1 MLLTFYFSIFTANF
15 LLKNMDEKYIKLIAA
30 KLGIRDIQVKNTAFL
45 FSQGA
50 TVPFISRYRK
60 EQTGTLNEVQVSQI
74 KEELKKYEELE
85 KRKTAILES
94 IEGQGKL
101 TDELKKKI
109 DEVLSMTD
117 LEDLYLPYKQKKKT
131 RATVAKEKGLE
142 PLATQILLQ
151 QNADCEAL
159 AEKFLNDKVEN
170 IEEALQG
177 ARDII
182 AEHINENVETRN
194 RMRNLYSREAV
205 IFSKL
210 VKDKEEEAQKFKDY
224 FDYSERLSRIPSHR
238 LMAMMRGENEGFL
251 KITIKPE
258 DENALNILERQFVKG
273 KGEGAKQI
281 KLAAEDCYK
290 RLLQPSMET
299 EFANLSKE
307 KADEEAI
314 KVFTE
319 NLRNLL
325 LQSPLG
331 KKRILAL
338 DPGFRTGCKLVCL
351 DEQGNLLHN
360 EAIFPHSG
368 MKEAFA
374 AMSKVTTLVEQYKI
388 DCIAIG
394 NGTASRETERF
405 IKKVRFDRDIQV
417 YIVSESGASIYSAS
431 EVARE
436 EFPEYDVTVRG
447 AVSIGRRLL
456 DPLAE
461 LVKIDPKSIGV
472 GQYQHDVN
480 QTKLKE
486 SLDDVV
492 VSCVNQVGVNV
503 NTASKHLLMY
513 VSGLGP
519 TLAQNIVNYRK
530 EHGPFG
536 TRTELKKVPRM
547 GEKAFEQC
555 AGFLRIEGAENPLD
569 NSAVHPEKYYIVSKM
584 AKDLGCGVKD
594 LISDAE
600 TRKKIDIKKYVDDKT
615 GLPTLTDIMAELE
628 KPGRDPRG
636 EFKVPEF
643 EQNVEKITDL
653 KEGMELNGIVTNVTN
668 FGAFVDLGVHVS
680 GLIHISQF
688 GGTKRNPVNP
698 ANILKINQ
706 PVRVK
711 VLTVDVDRNRI
722 GLGLVK

>member
-1 MLLTFYFSIFTANF
+1 MNDRYAQI
-15 LLKNMDEKYIKLIAA
+15 IAD
-30 KLGIRDIQVKNTAFL
+30 KLGIREIQVRNTAFL

-74 KEELKKYEELE
+74 QQEIKKYEELD
-85 KRKTAILES
+85 KRRESIIES
-94 IEGQGKL
+94 IEGQQKM
-101 TDELKKKI
+101 TDELRKKL
-109 DEVLSMTD
+109 DEALDMTT

-131 RATVAKEKGLE
+131 RASVAREKGLE
-142 PLATQILLQ
+142 PLADKILLS
-151 QNADCEAL
+151 QNSS
-159 AEKFLNDKVEN
+159 AEDFAKAFVNDKVAD
-170 IEEALQG
+170 IKEALQG

-182 AEHINENVETRN
+182 AERINENTDARN
-194 RMRNLYSREAV
+194 RMRNLFSRDAV
-205 IFSKL
+205 IYSKL
-210 VKDKEEEAQKFKDY
+210 VKGKEDEAQKYKDY
-224 FDYSERLSRIPSHR
+224 FDYEERLSRIAGHR
-238 LMAMMRGENEGFL
+238 LMALQRGEAEGFL
-251 KITIKPE
+251 KITIEPAE
-258 DENALNILERQFVKG
+258 DKAMSILEKQFVRG
-273 KGEGAKQI
+273 NGEAAKQVAE
-281 KLAAEDCYK
+281 AAADCYK
-290 RLLQPSMET
+290 RLLRPSIET
-299 EFANLSKE
+299 EFSNLSKA

-325 LQSPLG
+325 LASPLG

-360 EAIFPHSG
+360 ETIYPHSG
-368 MKEAFA
+368 IKEEFA
-374 AMSKVTTLVEQYKI
+374 AMNKVTSLVEQYKS

-405 IKKVRFDRDIQV
+405 IKKIRFNKDIKV

-436 EFPEYDVTVRG
+436 EFPEYDITVRG

-486 SLDDVV
+486 SLDEAV
-492 VSCVNQVGVNV
+492 VSCVNQVGVNAH
-503 NTASKHLLMY
+503 TASKHLLMY

-530 EHGPFG
+530 ENGPFG
-536 TRTELKKVPRM
+536 SRQELKKVPRM
-547 GEKAFEQC
+547 GDKAFEQC
-555 AGFLRIEGAENPLD
+555 AGFLRIDGAENPLD
-569 NSAVHPEKYYIVSKM
+569 NSAVHPEKYYIVNKM
-584 AKDLGCGVKD
+584 AKDLGCSVSD
-594 LISDAE
+594 LIESAD
-600 TRKKIDIKKYVDDKT
+600 TRKKIDPRKYVDDKT

-636 EFKVPEF
+636 VFQAPEF
-643 EQNVEKITDL
+643 EQSISTIKDL
-653 KEGMELNGIVTNVTN
+653 KEGMELQGIVTNVTN
-668 FGAFVDLGVHVS
+668 FGAFVDLGIHIN
-680 GLIHISQF
+680 GLIHVSQMSDRRVADP
-688 GGTKRNPVNP
+688 TT
-698 ANILKINQ
+698 ILKIHQ
-706 PVRVK
+706 PIKVK
-711 VLTVDVDRNRI
+711 VLSIDMDRERI
-722 GLGLVK
+722 SLSLKGVKQ

>member
-1 MLLTFYFSIFTANF
+1 
-15 LLKNMDEKYIKLIAA
+15 MDEKYIKLIAA

-109 DEVLSMTD
+109 DEVLTMTD

-205 IFSKL
+205 IFAKV

-600 TRKKIDIKKYVDDKT
+600 TRKKIDIKNYVDDKT

>member
-1 MLLTFYFSIFTANF
+1 
-15 LLKNMDEKYIKLIAA
+15 MDEKYIKLIAA

-85 KRKTAILES
+85 KRKTAVLES
-94 IEGQGKL
+94 IESQGKL

-109 DEVLSMTD
+109 DEVLTMTD

-131 RATVAKEKGLE
+131 RATLAKEKGLE

-170 IEEALQG
+170 IEDALQG

-205 IFSKL
+205 IFSKV

-530 EHGPFG
+530 ENGPFG
-536 TRTELKKVPRM
+536 TRAELKKVPRM

-569 NSAVHPEKYYIVSKM
+569 NSAVHPEKYYIVNKM

-594 LISDAE
+594 LISNAE
-600 TRKKIDIKKYVDDKT
+600 TRKKIDIKNYVDDKT
-615 GLPTLTDIMAELE
+615 GLPTLTDIMTELE

-722 GLGLVK
+722 GLGIVK

>member
-1 MLLTFYFSIFTANF
+1 
-15 LLKNMDEKYIKLIAA
+15 
-30 KLGIRDIQVKNTAFL
+30 
-45 FSQGA
+45 
-50 TVPFISRYRK
+50 
-60 EQTGTLNEVQVSQI
+60 
-74 KEELKKYEELE
+74 
-85 KRKTAILES
+85 
-94 IEGQGKL
+94 
-101 TDELKKKI
+101 
-109 DEVLSMTD
+109 
-117 LEDLYLPYKQKKKT
+117 
-131 RATVAKEKGLE
+131 
-142 PLATQILLQ
+142 
-151 QNADCEAL
+151 
-159 AEKFLNDKVEN
+159 
-170 IEEALQG
+170 
-177 ARDII
+177 
-182 AEHINENVETRN
+182 
-194 RMRNLYSREAV
+194 MRNLYSREAV

-594 LISDAE
+594 LISNAE
-600 TRKKIDIKKYVDDKT
+600 TRKKIDIKNYVDDKT
-615 GLPTLTDIMAELE
+615 GLPTLTDIMTELE

-698 ANILKINQ
+698 ASILKINQ

>member
-1 MLLTFYFSIFTANF
+1 MNDRYAQI
-15 LLKNMDEKYIKLIAA
+15 IAD
-30 KLGIRDIQVKNTAFL
+30 KLGIREIQVRNTAFL

-74 KEELKKYEELE
+74 QQEIKKYEELD
-85 KRKTAILES
+85 KRRESIIES
-94 IEGQGKL
+94 IEGQQKM
-101 TDELKKKI
+101 TDELRKKL
-109 DEVLSMTD
+109 DEALDMTT

-131 RATVAKEKGLE
+131 RASVAREKGLE
-142 PLATQILLQ
+142 PLADKILLS
-151 QNADCEAL
+151 QNSS
-159 AEKFLNDKVEN
+159 AEDFAKAFVNDKVAD
-170 IEEALQG
+170 IKEALQG

-182 AEHINENVETRN
+182 AERINENTDARN
-194 RMRNLYSREAV
+194 RMRNLFSRDAV
-205 IFSKL
+205 IYSKL
-210 VKDKEEEAQKFKDY
+210 VKGKEDEAQKYKDY
-224 FDYSERLSRIPSHR
+224 FDYEERLSRIAGHR
-238 LMAMMRGENEGFL
+238 LMALQRGEAEGFL
-251 KITIKPE
+251 KITIEPAE
-258 DENALNILERQFVKG
+258 DKAMSILDKQFVRG
-273 KGEGAKQI
+273 NGEAAKQVAE
-281 KLAAEDCYK
+281 AAADCYK
-290 RLLQPSMET
+290 RLLRPSIET
-299 EFANLSKE
+299 EFSNLSKA

-325 LQSPLG
+325 LASPLG

-360 EAIFPHSG
+360 ETIYPHSG
-368 MKEAFA
+368 IKEEFA
-374 AMSKVTTLVEQYKI
+374 AMNKVTSLVEQYKS

-405 IKKVRFDRDIQV
+405 IKKIRFNKDIKV

-436 EFPEYDVTVRG
+436 EFPEYDITVRG

-486 SLDDVV
+486 SLDEVV

-530 EHGPFG
+530 ENGPFG
-536 TRTELKKVPRM
+536 SRQELKKVPRM
-547 GEKAFEQC
+547 GDKAFEQC
-555 AGFLRIEGAENPLD
+555 AGFLRIDGAENPLD
-569 NSAVHPEKYYIVSKM
+569 NSAVHPEKYYIVNKM
-584 AKDLGCGVKD
+584 AKDLGCSVSD
-594 LISDAE
+594 LIESAD
-600 TRKKIDIKKYVDDKT
+600 TRKKIDPRKYVDDKT

-636 EFKVPEF
+636 VFQAPEF
-643 EQNVEKITDL
+643 EQSISTIKDL
-653 KEGMELNGIVTNVTN
+653 KEGMELQGIVTNVTN
-668 FGAFVDLGVHVS
+668 FGAFVDLGIHIN
-680 GLIHISQF
+680 GLIHVSQMSDRRVADP
-688 GGTKRNPVNP
+688 TT
-698 ANILKINQ
+698 ILKIHQ
-706 PVRVK
+706 PIKVK
-711 VLTVDVDRNRI
+711 VLSIDMDRERI
-722 GLGLVK
+722 SLSLKGVKQ

>member
-1 MLLTFYFSIFTANF
+1 MN
-15 LLKNMDEKYIKLIAA
+15 EKYIKLIAE
-30 KLGIRDIQVKNTAFL
+30 KLGVREIQVKNTAFL

-60 EQTGTLNEVQVSQI
+60 EQTGLLNEVQVAQI
-74 KEELKKYEELE
+74 KDELKKYEELD
-85 KRKTAILES
+85 KRRESIIES
-94 IEGQGKL
+94 IEGQGKM
-101 TDELKKKI
+101 TDELRAKL
-109 DEVLSMTD
+109 DDALDMTT

-131 RATVAKEKGLE
+131 RAAVAKEKGLE
-142 PLATQILLQ
+142 PLADKILLAQ
-151 QNADCEAL
+151 DADAESL
-159 AEKFLNDKVEN
+159 AAQFVGDKVADV
-170 IEEALQG
+170 EEALQG

-182 AEHINENVETRN
+182 AERINENTDTRN
-194 RMRNLYSREAV
+194 KMRNLFKRDAIIY
-205 IFSKL
+205 SKL
-210 VKDKEEEAQKFKDY
+210 VKDKEEEGQKFKDY
-224 FDYSERLSRIPSHR
+224 FDYSEKLSRIAGHR
-238 LMAMMRGENEGFL
+238 LMALQRGENEGIL
-251 KITIKPE
+251 KITIEPAEE
-258 DENALNILERQFVKG
+258 DAFTILERQFVKG
-273 KGEGAKQI
+273 KGIGAQQVKE
-281 KLAAEDCYK
+281 AAHDSYK
-290 RLLQPSMET
+290 RLLRPSIET

-325 LQSPLG
+325 LASPLG

-360 EAIFPHSG
+360 EAIYPHSG
-368 MKEAFA
+368 NQKMFEAL
-374 AMSKVTTLVEQYKI
+374 TTMENLVNEYKI

-394 NGTASRETERF
+394 NGTASRETEQF
-405 IKKVRFDRDIQV
+405 VKKIRYGRDIKV

-436 EFPEYDVTVRG
+436 EFPDYDLTVRG

-480 QTKLKE
+480 QTRLKE

-503 NTASKHLLMY
+503 NTASKHLLTY

-519 TLAQNIVNYRK
+519 TLAKNIVNYRT

-536 TRTELKKVPRM
+536 SRDELKKVPRM

-555 AGFLRIEGAENPLD
+555 AGFLRIDGAKNPLD
-569 NSAVHPEKYYIVSKM
+569 NSAVHPEKYYIVNKM
-584 AKDLGCGVKD
+584 AKDLGCSVAD
-594 LISDAE
+594 LIKNPE
-600 TRKKIDIKKYVDDKT
+600 TRKKIDVKKYVDDNT
-615 GLPTLTDIMAELE
+615 GLPTLTDIMQELE

-636 EFKVPEF
+636 EFTSTEF
-643 EQNVEKITDL
+643 DDTIQTIKDL

-668 FGAFVDLGVHVS
+668 FGAFVDLGIHVN
-680 GLIHISQF
+680 GLIHVSQM
-688 GGTKRNPVNP
+688 GGTRRNPVNP
-698 ANILKINQ
+698 ANVLKIQ
-706 PVRVK
+706 QSVK
-711 VLTVDVDRNRI
+711 VKVMSIDLNRERI
-722 GLGLVK
+722 GLALVK

>member
-1 MLLTFYFSIFTANF
+1 
-15 LLKNMDEKYIKLIAA
+15 MDEKYIKLIAA

-109 DEVLSMTD
+109 DEVLTMTD

-131 RATVAKEKGLE
+131 RATMAKEKGLE

-273 KGEGAKQI
+273 KGDGAKQI

-519 TLAQNIVNYRK
+519 VLAQNIVNYRK
-530 EHGPFG
+530 ENGPFG

-569 NSAVHPEKYYIVSKM
+569 NSAVHPEKYYIVNKM

-615 GLPTLTDIMAELE
+615 GLPTLTDIMTELE

-722 GLGLVK
+722 GLGLVKE

>member
-1 MLLTFYFSIFTANF
+1 
-15 LLKNMDEKYIKLIAA
+15 MDEKYIKLIAA

-85 KRKTAILES
+85 KRKTAVLES
-94 IEGQGKL
+94 IESQGKL

-109 DEVLSMTD
+109 DEVLTMTD

-170 IEEALQG
+170 IEDALQG

-205 IFSKL
+205 IFSKV

-569 NSAVHPEKYYIVSKM
+569 NSAVHPEKYYIVNKM

-594 LISDAE
+594 LISNAE
-600 TRKKIDIKKYVDDKT
+600 TRKKIDIKNYVDDKT
-615 GLPTLTDIMAELE
+615 GLPTLTDIMTELE

-698 ANILKINQ
+698 ASILKINQ

-722 GLGLVK
+722 GLGIVK

>member
-1 MLLTFYFSIFTANF
+1 MN
-15 LLKNMDEKYIKLIAA
+15 EKYIKLIAE
-30 KLGIRDIQVKNTAFL
+30 KLGVREIQVKNTAFL

-60 EQTGTLNEVQVSQI
+60 EQTGLLNEVQVAQI
-74 KEELKKYEELE
+74 KDEIKKYEELD
-85 KRKTAILES
+85 KRRESIIES
-94 IEGQGKL
+94 IEGQGKM
-101 TDELKKKI
+101 TDELRSKL
-109 DEVLSMTD
+109 DDALDMTT

-131 RATVAKEKGLE
+131 RAAVAKEKGLE
-142 PLATQILLQ
+142 PLADKILLQ
-151 QNADCEAL
+151 QNAN
-159 AEKFLNDKVEN
+159 AEDFAAAFVGEKVADV
-170 IEEALQG
+170 EEALQG

-182 AEHINENVETRN
+182 AERINENTDTRN
-194 RMRNLYSREAV
+194 KMRNLFKRDAIIY
-205 IFSKL
+205 SKL
-210 VKDKEEEAQKFKDY
+210 VKDKEDEGQKFKDY
-224 FDYSERLSRIPSHR
+224 FDYSEKLSRIAGHR
-238 LMAMMRGENEGFL
+238 LMALQRGENEGIL
-251 KITIKPE
+251 KITIEPAEE
-258 DENALNILERQFVKG
+258 DAFMILERQFVKG
-273 KGEGAKQI
+273 KGDGAEQVKE
-281 KLAAEDCYK
+281 AAHDAYK
-290 RLLQPSMET
+290 RLLRPSIET

-325 LQSPLG
+325 LASPLG

-351 DEQGNLLHN
+351 DEQGTLLHN
-360 EAIFPHSG
+360 EAIYPHSG
-368 MKEAFA
+368 NQKMFEALST
-374 AMSKVTTLVEQYKI
+374 MEKLVEEYKI

-394 NGTASRETERF
+394 NGTASRETEQFVKKIRF
-405 IKKVRFDRDIQV
+405 GRDIKV

-436 EFPEYDVTVRG
+436 EFPDYDLTVRG

-480 QTKLKE
+480 QTRLKE

-503 NTASKHLLMY
+503 NTASKHLLTY

-519 TLAQNIVNYRK
+519 TLAKNIVNYRT

-536 TRTELKKVPRM
+536 SRDELKKVPRM

-555 AGFLRIEGAENPLD
+555 AGFLRIDGAKNPLD
-569 NSAVHPEKYYIVSKM
+569 NSAVHPEKYYIVNKM
-584 AKDLGCGVKD
+584 AKDLGCSVAD
-594 LISDAE
+594 LIKNPE
-600 TRKKIDIKKYVDDKT
+600 TRKKIDVKKYVDDQT
-615 GLPTLTDIMAELE
+615 GLPTLTDIMQELE

-636 EFKVPEF
+636 EFKSTEF
-643 EQNVEKITDL
+643 DDAIQTIKDL

-668 FGAFVDLGVHVS
+668 FGAFVDLGIHIN
-680 GLIHISQF
+680 GLIHVSQM
-688 GGTKRNPVNP
+688 GGTRRNPVNP
-698 ANILKINQ
+698 ANVLKIQ
-706 PVRVK
+706 QSVKVK
-711 VLTVDVDRNRI
+711 VLSIDINRERI
-722 GLGLVK
+722 GLALVK

>member
-1 MLLTFYFSIFTANF
+1 MIMNDRYAQI
-15 LLKNMDEKYIKLIAA
+15 IAD
-30 KLGIRDIQVKNTAFL
+30 KLGIREIQVRNTAFL

-74 KEELKKYEELE
+74 QQEIKKYEELD
-85 KRKTAILES
+85 KRRESIIES
-94 IEGQGKL
+94 IEGQQKM
-101 TDELKKKI
+101 TDELRKKL
-109 DEVLSMTD
+109 DEALDMTT

-131 RATVAKEKGLE
+131 RASVAREKGLE
-142 PLATQILLQ
+142 PLADKILLS
-151 QNADCEAL
+151 QNSS
-159 AEKFLNDKVEN
+159 AEDFAKAFVNDKVAD
-170 IEEALQG
+170 IKEALQG

-182 AEHINENVETRN
+182 AERINENTDARN
-194 RMRNLYSREAV
+194 RMRNLFSRDAV
-205 IFSKL
+205 IYSKL
-210 VKDKEEEAQKFKDY
+210 VKGKEDEAQKYKDY
-224 FDYSERLSRIPSHR
+224 FDYEERLSRIAGHR
-238 LMAMMRGENEGFL
+238 LMALQRGEAEGFL
-251 KITIKPE
+251 KITIEPAE
-258 DENALNILERQFVKG
+258 DKAMSILDKQFVRG
-273 KGEGAKQI
+273 NGEAAKQVAE
-281 KLAAEDCYK
+281 AAADCYK
-290 RLLQPSMET
+290 RLLRPSIET
-299 EFANLSKE
+299 EFSNLSKA

-325 LQSPLG
+325 LASPLG

-360 EAIFPHSG
+360 ETIYPHSG
-368 MKEAFA
+368 IKEEFA
-374 AMSKVTTLVEQYKI
+374 AMNKVTSLVEQYKS

-405 IKKVRFDRDIQV
+405 IKKIRFNKDIKV

-436 EFPEYDVTVRG
+436 EFPEYDITVRG

-486 SLDDVV
+486 SLDEVV

-530 EHGPFG
+530 ENGPFG
-536 TRTELKKVPRM
+536 SRQELKKVPRM
-547 GEKAFEQC
+547 GDKAFEQC
-555 AGFLRIEGAENPLD
+555 AGFLRIDGAENPLD
-569 NSAVHPEKYYIVSKM
+569 NSAVHPEKYYIVNKM
-584 AKDLGCGVKD
+584 AKDLGCSVSD
-594 LISDAE
+594 LIESAD
-600 TRKKIDIKKYVDDKT
+600 TRKKIDPRKYVDDKT

-636 EFKVPEF
+636 VFQAPEF
-643 EQNVEKITDL
+643 EQSISTIKDL
-653 KEGMELNGIVTNVTN
+653 KEGMELQGIVTNVTN
-668 FGAFVDLGVHVS
+668 FGAFVDLGIHIN
-680 GLIHISQF
+680 GLIHVSQMSDRRVADP
-688 GGTKRNPVNP
+688 TT
-698 ANILKINQ
+698 ILKIHQ
-706 PVRVK
+706 PIKVK
-711 VLTVDVDRNRI
+711 VLSIDMDRERI
-722 GLGLVK
+722 SLSLKGVKQ

>member
-1 MLLTFYFSIFTANF
+1 MNDRYAQI
-15 LLKNMDEKYIKLIAA
+15 IAD
-30 KLGIRDIQVKNTAFL
+30 KLGIREIQVRNTAFL

-74 KEELKKYEELE
+74 QQEIKKYEELD
-85 KRKTAILES
+85 KRRESIIES
-94 IEGQGKL
+94 IEGQQKM
-101 TDELKKKI
+101 TDELRKKL
-109 DEVLSMTD
+109 DEALDMTT

-131 RATVAKEKGLE
+131 RASVAREKGLE
-142 PLATQILLQ
+142 PLADKILLS
-151 QNADCEAL
+151 QNSS
-159 AEKFLNDKVEN
+159 AEDFAKAFVNDKVAD
-170 IEEALQG
+170 IKEALQG

-182 AEHINENVETRN
+182 AERINENTDARN
-194 RMRNLYSREAV
+194 RMRNLFSRDAV
-205 IFSKL
+205 IYSKL
-210 VKDKEEEAQKFKDY
+210 VKGKEDEAQKYKDY
-224 FDYSERLSRIPSHR
+224 FDYEERLSRIAGHR
-238 LMAMMRGENEGFL
+238 LMALQRGEAEGFL
-251 KITIKPE
+251 KITIEPAE
-258 DENALNILERQFVKG
+258 DKAMSILEKQFVRG
-273 KGEGAKQI
+273 NGEAAKQVAE
-281 KLAAEDCYK
+281 AAADCYK
-290 RLLQPSMET
+290 RLLRPSIET
-299 EFANLSKE
+299 EFSNLSKA

-325 LQSPLG
+325 LASPLG

-360 EAIFPHSG
+360 ETIYPHSG
-368 MKEAFA
+368 IKEEFA
-374 AMSKVTTLVEQYKI
+374 AMNKVTSLVEQYKS

-405 IKKVRFDRDIQV
+405 IKKIRFNKDIKV

-436 EFPEYDVTVRG
+436 EFPEYDITVRG

-486 SLDDVV
+486 SLDEVV

-530 EHGPFG
+530 ENGPFG
-536 TRTELKKVPRM
+536 SRQELKKVPRM
-547 GEKAFEQC
+547 GDKAFEQC
-555 AGFLRIEGAENPLD
+555 AGFLRIDGAENPLD
-569 NSAVHPEKYYIVSKM
+569 NSAVHPEKYYIVNKM
-584 AKDLGCGVKD
+584 AKDLGCSVSD
-594 LISDAE
+594 LIESAD
-600 TRKKIDIKKYVDDKT
+600 TRKKIDPRKYVDDKT

-636 EFKVPEF
+636 VFQAPEF
-643 EQNVEKITDL
+643 EQSISTIKDL
-653 KEGMELNGIVTNVTN
+653 KEGMELQGIVTNVTN
-668 FGAFVDLGVHVS
+668 FGAFVDLGIHIN
-680 GLIHISQF
+680 GLIHVSQMSDRRVADP
-688 GGTKRNPVNP
+688 TT
-698 ANILKINQ
+698 ILKIHQ
-706 PVRVK
+706 PIKVK
-711 VLTVDVDRNRI
+711 VLSIDMDRERI
-722 GLGLVK
+722 SLSLKGVKQ

>member
-1 MLLTFYFSIFTANF
+1 MQ
-15 LLKNMDEKYIKLIAA
+15 DKYIKLIAE
-30 KLGIRDIQVKNTAFL
+30 KLGIREIQVKNTAFL

-74 KEELKKYEELE
+74 KDEIKKYEELE
-85 KRKTAILES
+85 KRKASILES
-94 IEGQGKL
+94 IESQGKL
-101 TDELKKKI
+101 TDELKAKI
-109 DEVLSMTD
+109 DEVITITD

-131 RATVAKEKGLE
+131 RASVAKEKGLE
-142 PLATQILLQ
+142 PLADKILLQ
-151 QNADCEAL
+151 QNADPEKL
-159 AEKFLNDKVEN
+159 AAPFLNDKVES
-170 IEEALQG
+170 IDDALQG

-182 AEHINENVETRN
+182 AEHINENVDTRN
-194 RMRNLYSREAV
+194 RMRNLYNREAI

-210 VKDKEEEAQKFKDY
+210 VKGKEEEAQKFKDY
-224 FDYSERLSRIPSHR
+224 FDYSEPLSRIPSHR
-238 LMAMMRGENEGFL
+238 LLALMRGENEGFL
-251 KITIKPE
+251 KITIKPN
-258 DENALNILERQFVKG
+258 DDKAINMLERQYVKG
-273 KGEGAKQI
+273 HGNGAEQI
-281 KLAAEDCYK
+281 KIAAEDCYD

-299 EFANLSKE
+299 EFANIAKE

-325 LQSPLG
+325 LASPLG

-360 EAIFPHSG
+360 EAIYPHSG

-436 EFPEYDVTVRG
+436 EFPEYDITVRG

-472 GQYQHDVN
+472 G
-480 QTKLKE
+480 
-486 SLDDVV
+486 
-492 VSCVNQVGVNV
+492 
-503 NTASKHLLMY
+503 
-513 VSGLGP
+513 
-519 TLAQNIVNYRK
+519 
-530 EHGPFG
+530 
-536 TRTELKKVPRM
+536 
-547 GEKAFEQC
+547 
-555 AGFLRIEGAENPLD
+555 
-569 NSAVHPEKYYIVSKM
+569 
-584 AKDLGCGVKD
+584 
-594 LISDAE
+594 
-600 TRKKIDIKKYVDDKT
+600 
-615 GLPTLTDIMAELE
+615 
-628 KPGRDPRG
+628 
-636 EFKVPEF
+636 
-643 EQNVEKITDL
+643 
-653 KEGMELNGIVTNVTN
+653 
-668 FGAFVDLGVHVS
+668 
-680 GLIHISQF
+680 
-688 GGTKRNPVNP
+688 
-698 ANILKINQ
+698 
-706 PVRVK
+706 
-711 VLTVDVDRNRI
+711 
-722 GLGLVK
+722 

>member
-1 MLLTFYFSIFTANF
+1 MN
-15 LLKNMDEKYIKLIAA
+15 EKYIKLIAE
-30 KLGIRDIQVKNTAFL
+30 KLGVREIQVKNTAFL

-60 EQTGTLNEVQVSQI
+60 EQTGLLNEVQVAQI
-74 KEELKKYEELE
+74 KDELKKYEELD
-85 KRKTAILES
+85 KRRASIIES
-94 IEGQGKL
+94 IEGQGKM
-101 TDELKKKI
+101 TDELRQKL
-109 DEVLSMTD
+109 DEALDMTT

-131 RATVAKEKGLE
+131 RAAVAKEKGLE
-142 PLATQILLQ
+142 PLADKILLQ
-151 QNADCEAL
+151 QNAN
-159 AEKFLNDKVEN
+159 AEDFAAAFVGEKVADV
-170 IEEALQG
+170 EEALQG

-182 AEHINENVETRN
+182 AERINENTDTRN
-194 RMRNLYSREAV
+194 KMRNLFKRDAIIY
-205 IFSKL
+205 SKL
-210 VKDKEEEAQKFKDY
+210 VKDKEDEGQKYKDY
-224 FDYSERLSRIPSHR
+224 FDYSEKLSRIAGHR
-238 LMAMMRGENEGFL
+238 LMALQRGENEGIL
-251 KITIKPE
+251 KITIEPAEE
-258 DENALNILERQFVKG
+258 DAFMILERQFVKG
-273 KGEGAKQI
+273 RGDGANQVKE
-281 KLAAEDCYK
+281 AAHDAYK
-290 RLLQPSMET
+290 RLLRPSIET

-325 LQSPLG
+325 LASPLG

-351 DEQGNLLHN
+351 DEQGTLLHN
-360 EAIFPHSG
+360 EAIYPHSG
-368 MKEAFA
+368 NQKMFEALST
-374 AMSKVTTLVEQYKI
+374 METLVNEYKI

-394 NGTASRETERF
+394 NGTASRETEQFVKKIRF
-405 IKKVRFDRDIQV
+405 GREIKV

-436 EFPEYDVTVRG
+436 EFPDYDLTVRG

-480 QTKLKE
+480 QTRLKE

-503 NTASKHLLMY
+503 NTASKHLLTY

-519 TLAQNIVNYRK
+519 TLAQNIVKYRT

-536 TRTELKKVPRM
+536 SRDELKKVPRM
-547 GEKAFEQC
+547 GEKAFEQS
-555 AGFLRIEGAENPLD
+555 AGFLRIDGAKNPLD
-569 NSAVHPEKYYIVSKM
+569 NSAVHPEKYYIVNKM
-584 AKDLGCGVKD
+584 AKDLGCSVAD
-594 LISDAE
+594 LIKSPE
-600 TRKKIDIKKYVDDKT
+600 TRKKIDVKKYVDDKT
-615 GLPTLTDIMAELE
+615 GLPTLTDIMQELE

-636 EFKVPEF
+636 EFSSTEF
-643 EQNVEKITDL
+643 DDSIQSIKDL

-668 FGAFVDLGVHVS
+668 FGAFVDLGIHIN
-680 GLIHISQF
+680 GLIHVSQM
-688 GGTKRNPVNP
+688 GGTRRNPVNP
-698 ANILKINQ
+698 ANVLKIQ
-706 PVRVK
+706 QQVKVK
-711 VLTVDVDRNRI
+711 VLSIDIDRERI
-722 GLGLVK
+722 GLALVK

>member
-1 MLLTFYFSIFTANF
+1 
-15 LLKNMDEKYIKLIAA
+15 
-30 KLGIRDIQVKNTAFL
+30 
-45 FSQGA
+45 
-50 TVPFISRYRK
+50 VPFISRYRK

-94 IEGQGKL
+94 IESQGKL

-594 LISDAE
+594 LISNAE
-600 TRKKIDIKKYVDDKT
+600 TRKKIDIKNYVDDKT
-615 GLPTLTDIMAELE
+615 GLPTLTDIMTELE

-698 ANILKINQ
+698 ASILKINQ

>member
-1 MLLTFYFSIFTANF
+1 MQ
-15 LLKNMDEKYIKLIAA
+15 DKYIKLIAE
-30 KLGIRDIQVKNTAFL
+30 KLGIREIQVKNTAFL

-60 EQTGTLNEVQVSQI
+60 EQTGTLNEVQVSLI
-74 KEELKKYEELE
+74 KDELKKYEELD
-85 KRKTAILES
+85 KRKSSILES
-94 IEGQGKL
+94 IESQGKL
-101 TDELKKKI
+101 TDELKAKI
-109 DEVLSMTD
+109 DDVLTMTE
-117 LEDLYLPYKQKKKT
+117 LEDIYLPYRPKKKT
-131 RATVAKEKGLE
+131 RASIAKEKGLE
-142 PLATQILLQ
+142 PLADKILLQ
-151 QNADCEAL
+151 QNAN
-159 AEKFLNDKVEN
+159 AEEIAAKFVGEKVADTD
-170 IEEALQG
+170 EALQG

-182 AEHINENVETRN
+182 AERINENTETRN
-194 RMRNLYSREAV
+194 RMRNLFNREAV
-205 IFSKL
+205 IYSKL
-210 VKDKEEEAQKFKDY
+210 VKGKEEEGQKFKDY

-238 LMAMMRGENEGFL
+238 LLAMMRGENEGVL

-258 DENALNILERQFVKG
+258 DQNAQNILERQYVKG
-273 KGEGAKQI
+273 RGD
-281 KLAAEDCYK
+281 AAEQVKEAAQDCYK

-299 EFANLSKE
+299 EFAALAKE

-325 LQSPLG
+325 LASPLG

-360 EAIFPHSG
+360 EAIYPHSG

-436 EFPEYDVTVRG
+436 EFPEYDITVRG

-503 NTASKHLLMY
+503 NTASKHLLTY

-519 TLAQNIVNYRK
+519 ALAQNIVNYRK
-530 EHGPFG
+530 ENGPFG
-536 TRTELKKVPRM
+536 TRSDLKKVPRM
-547 GEKAFEQC
+547 GDKAFEQC
-555 AGFLRIEGAENPLD
+555 AGFLRIDGADNPLD
-569 NSAVHPEKYYIVSKM
+569 NSAVHPEKYYIVNKM

-594 LISDAE
+594 LISNKE
-600 TRKKIDIKKYVDDKT
+600 MRQKIDIKKYVDDKT
-615 GLPTLTDIMAELE
+615 GLPTLTDIITELE

-653 KEGMELNGIVTNVTN
+653 IVGMELNGIVTNVTN

-680 GLIHISQF
+680 GLIHVSQL
-688 GGTKRNPVNP
+688 GGSRRNPVNP
-698 ANILKINQ
+698 SDVLKINQ

-722 GLGLVK
+722 GLGLVKE

>member
-1 MLLTFYFSIFTANF
+1 
-15 LLKNMDEKYIKLIAA
+15 MDEKYIKLIAA

-85 KRKTAILES
+85 KRKTAVLES
-94 IEGQGKL
+94 IESQGKL

-109 DEVLSMTD
+109 DEVLTMTD

-131 RATVAKEKGLE
+131 RATLAKEKGLE

-170 IEEALQG
+170 IEDALQG

-205 IFSKL
+205 IFSKV

-519 TLAQNIVNYRK
+519 VLAQNIVNYRK
-530 EHGPFG
+530 ENGPFG
-536 TRTELKKVPRM
+536 TRAELKKVPRM

-615 GLPTLTDIMAELE
+615 GLPTLTDIMTELE

-698 ANILKINQ
+698 ASILKINQ

-722 GLGLVK
+722 GLGIVK

>member
-1 MLLTFYFSIFTANF
+1 
-15 LLKNMDEKYIKLIAA
+15 MDEKYIKLIAA

-85 KRKTAILES
+85 KRKTAVLES
-94 IEGQGKL
+94 IESQGKL

-109 DEVLSMTD
+109 DEVLTMTD

-170 IEEALQG
+170 IEDALQG

-205 IFSKL
+205 IFSKV

-368 MKEAFA
+368 MKEAFT

-615 GLPTLTDIMAELE
+615 GLPTLTDIMTELE

-698 ANILKINQ
+698 ASILKINQ

-722 GLGLVK
+722 GLGIVK

>member
-1 MLLTFYFSIFTANF
+1 
-15 LLKNMDEKYIKLIAA
+15 MDEKYIKLIAA

-85 KRKTAILES
+85 KRKTAVLES
-94 IEGQGKL
+94 IESQGKL

-109 DEVLSMTD
+109 DEVLTMTD

-131 RATVAKEKGLE
+131 RATLAKEKGLE

-159 AEKFLNDKVEN
+159 AEKFLNDKIEN
-170 IEEALQG
+170 IEDALQG

-205 IFSKL
+205 IFSKV

-519 TLAQNIVNYRK
+519 VLAQNIVNYRK
-530 EHGPFG
+530 ENGPFG
-536 TRTELKKVPRM
+536 TRAELKKVPRM

-569 NSAVHPEKYYIVSKM
+569 NSAVHPEKYYIVNKM

-594 LISDAE
+594 LISNAE
-600 TRKKIDIKKYVDDKT
+600 TRKKIDIKNYVDDKT
-615 GLPTLTDIMAELE
+615 GLPTLTDIMTELE

-698 ANILKINQ
+698 ANVLKINQ

-722 GLGLVK
+722 GLGIVK

>member
-1 MLLTFYFSIFTANF
+1 
-15 LLKNMDEKYIKLIAA
+15 MDEKYIKLIAA

-480 QTKLKE
+480 QAKLKE

>member
-1 MLLTFYFSIFTANF
+1 
-15 LLKNMDEKYIKLIAA
+15 MDEKYIKLIAA

-74 KEELKKYEELE
+74 KDELKKYEELE
-85 KRKTAILES
+85 KRKTAVLES

-101 TDELKKKI
+101 TDDLKKKI
-109 DEVLSMTD
+109 DEVLTMTD

-131 RATVAKEKGLE
+131 RASIAKEKGLE
-142 PLATQILLQ
+142 PLANMILLQ
-151 QNADCEAL
+151 QNADCEQL

-182 AEHINENVETRN
+182 AEHINENVDTRN

-258 DENALNILERQFVKG
+258 DENALNILERQYVKG

-281 KLAAEDCYK
+281 KIAAEDCYK

-299 EFANLSKE
+299 EFANISKE

-360 EAIFPHSG
+360 ETIYPHSG

-374 AMSKVTTLVEQYKI
+374 ALNKVETLVEQYKA

-405 IKKVRFDRDIQV
+405 IKKIRFNRDIQV

-436 EFPEYDVTVRG
+436 EFPEYDITVRG

-461 LVKIDPKSIGV
+461 RVKIDPKSIGV

-530 EHGPFG
+530 ENGPFG

-569 NSAVHPEKYYIVSKM
+569 NSAVHPEKYYIVNKM
-584 AKDLGCGVKD
+584 AKDLGCEVKD
-594 LISDAE
+594 LISNAE

-722 GLGLVK
+722 GLGLVKN

>member
-1 MLLTFYFSIFTANF
+1 MNDRYAQI
-15 LLKNMDEKYIKLIAA
+15 IAD
-30 KLGIRDIQVKNTAFL
+30 KLGIREIQVRNTAFL

-74 KEELKKYEELE
+74 QQEIKKYEELD
-85 KRKTAILES
+85 KRRESIIES
-94 IEGQGKL
+94 IEGQQKM
-101 TDELKKKI
+101 TDELRKKL
-109 DEVLSMTD
+109 DEALDMTT

-131 RATVAKEKGLE
+131 RASVAREKGLE
-142 PLATQILLQ
+142 PLADKILLS
-151 QNADCEAL
+151 QNSS
-159 AEKFLNDKVEN
+159 AEDFAKAFVNDKVAD
-170 IEEALQG
+170 IKEALQG

-182 AEHINENVETRN
+182 AERINENTDARN
-194 RMRNLYSREAV
+194 RMRNLFSRDAV
-205 IFSKL
+205 IYSKL
-210 VKDKEEEAQKFKDY
+210 VKGKEDEAQKYKDY
-224 FDYSERLSRIPSHR
+224 FDYEERLSRIAGHR
-238 LMAMMRGENEGFL
+238 LMALQRGEAEGFL
-251 KITIKPE
+251 KITIEPAE
-258 DENALNILERQFVKG
+258 DKAMSILDKQFVRG
-273 KGEGAKQI
+273 NGEAAKQVAE
-281 KLAAEDCYK
+281 AAADCYK
-290 RLLQPSMET
+290 RLLRPSIET
-299 EFANLSKE
+299 EFSNLSKA

-325 LQSPLG
+325 LASPLG

-360 EAIFPHSG
+360 ETIYPHSG
-368 MKEAFA
+368 IKEEFA
-374 AMSKVTTLVEQYKI
+374 AMNKVTSLVEQYKS

-405 IKKVRFDRDIQV
+405 IKKIRFNKDIKV

-436 EFPEYDVTVRG
+436 EFPEYDITVRG

-486 SLDDVV
+486 SLDEVV

-530 EHGPFG
+530 ENGPFG
-536 TRTELKKVPRM
+536 SRQELKKVPRM
-547 GEKAFEQC
+547 GDKAFEQC
-555 AGFLRIEGAENPLD
+555 AGFLRIDGAENPLD
-569 NSAVHPEKYYIVSKM
+569 NSAVHPEKYYIVNKM
-584 AKDLGCGVKD
+584 AKDLGCSVSD
-594 LISDAE
+594 LIESAD
-600 TRKKIDIKKYVDDKT
+600 TRKKIDPRKYVDDKT

-636 EFKVPEF
+636 VFQAPEF
-643 EQNVEKITDL
+643 EQSISTIKDL
-653 KEGMELNGIVTNVTN
+653 KEGMELQGIVTNVTN
-668 FGAFVDLGVHVS
+668 FGAFVDLGIHIN
-680 GLIHISQF
+680 GLIHVSRMSDRRVADP
-688 GGTKRNPVNP
+688 TT
-698 ANILKINQ
+698 ILKIHQ
-706 PVRVK
+706 PIKVK
-711 VLTVDVDRNRI
+711 VLSIDMDRERI
-722 GLGLVK
+722 SLSLKGVKQ

>member
-1 MLLTFYFSIFTANF
+1 MIMNDRYAQI
-15 LLKNMDEKYIKLIAA
+15 IAD
-30 KLGIRDIQVKNTAFL
+30 KLGIREIQVRNTAFL

-60 EQTGTLNEVQVSQI
+60 EQTGTLNEVQVSHIQQEI
-74 KEELKKYEELE
+74 KKYEELD
-85 KRKTAILES
+85 KRRESIIES
-94 IEGQGKL
+94 IEGQQKM
-101 TDELKKKI
+101 TDELRKKL
-109 DEVLSMTD
+109 DEALDMTT

-131 RATVAKEKGLE
+131 RASVAREKGLE
-142 PLATQILLQ
+142 PLADKILLS
-151 QNADCEAL
+151 QNSS
-159 AEKFLNDKVEN
+159 AEDFAKAFVNDKVAD
-170 IEEALQG
+170 IKEALQG

-182 AEHINENVETRN
+182 AERINENTDARN
-194 RMRNLYSREAV
+194 RMRNLFSRDAV
-205 IFSKL
+205 IYSKL
-210 VKDKEEEAQKFKDY
+210 VKGKEDEAQKYKDY
-224 FDYSERLSRIPSHR
+224 FDYEERLSRIAGHR
-238 LMAMMRGENEGFL
+238 LMALQRGEAEGFL
-251 KITIKPE
+251 KITIEPAE
-258 DENALNILERQFVKG
+258 DKAMSILEKQFVRG
-273 KGEGAKQI
+273 NGEAAKQVAE
-281 KLAAEDCYK
+281 AAADCYK
-290 RLLQPSMET
+290 RLLRPSIET
-299 EFANLSKE
+299 EFSNLSKA

-325 LQSPLG
+325 LASPLG

-360 EAIFPHSG
+360 ETIYPHSG
-368 MKEAFA
+368 IKEEFA
-374 AMSKVTTLVEQYKI
+374 AMNKVTSLVEQYKS

-405 IKKVRFDRDIQV
+405 IKKIRFNKDIKV

-436 EFPEYDVTVRG
+436 EFPEYDITVRG

-486 SLDDVV
+486 SLDEVV

-530 EHGPFG
+530 ENGPFG
-536 TRTELKKVPRM
+536 SRQELKKVPRM
-547 GEKAFEQC
+547 GDKAFEQC
-555 AGFLRIEGAENPLD
+555 AGFLRIDGAENPLD
-569 NSAVHPEKYYIVSKM
+569 NSAVHPEKYYIVNKM
-584 AKDLGCGVKD
+584 AKDLGCSVSD
-594 LISDAE
+594 LIESAD
-600 TRKKIDIKKYVDDKT
+600 TRKKIDPRKYVDDKT

-636 EFKVPEF
+636 VFQAPEF
-643 EQNVEKITDL
+643 EQSISTIKDL
-653 KEGMELNGIVTNVTN
+653 KEGMELQGIVTNVTN
-668 FGAFVDLGVHVS
+668 FGAFVDLGIHIN
-680 GLIHISQF
+680 GLIHVSQMSDRRVADP
-688 GGTKRNPVNP
+688 TT
-698 ANILKINQ
+698 ILKIHQ
-706 PVRVK
+706 PIKVK
-711 VLTVDVDRNRI
+711 VLSIDMDRERI
-722 GLGLVK
+722 SLSLKGVKQ

>member
-1 MLLTFYFSIFTANF
+1 
-15 LLKNMDEKYIKLIAA
+15 MDEKYIKLIAE
-30 KLGIRDIQVKNTAFL
+30 KLGIREIQVKNTAFL

-74 KEELKKYEELE
+74 KDEIKKYDELE
-85 KRKTAILES
+85 KRKTSILES
-94 IEGQGKL
+94 IESQGKL
-101 TDELKKKI
+101 TEELKQKI
-109 DEVLSMTD
+109 NDCISMTD
-117 LEDLYLPYKQKKKT
+117 LEDLYLPYKQKRKT
-131 RATVAKEKGLE
+131 RAMVAKEKGLE
-142 PLATQILLQ
+142 PLANIILLQ
-151 QNADCEAL
+151 QNGDSEKVAL
-159 AEKFLNDKVEN
+159 KYLNDKVEN

-182 AEHINENVETRN
+182 AEAINENVETRN
-194 RMRNLYSREAV
+194 RMRNLYKREAV
-205 IFSKL
+205 IFSKV
-210 VKDKEEEAQKFKDY
+210 VKDKVQEAQKFKDY
-224 FDYSERLSRIPSHR
+224 FDYSEKLSKIPSHR
-238 LMAMMRGENEGFL
+238 LLALMRGQNEGFL
-251 KITIKPE
+251 KITVKPE
-258 DENALNILERQFVKG
+258 DENALYIIEKQFVKG
-273 KGEGAKQI
+273 NGKNANQI
-281 KLAAEDCYK
+281 KLAAEDSYK

-299 EFANLSKE
+299 EFSNLAKE

-314 KVFTE
+314 NVFTE
-319 NLRNLL
+319 NLKNLL
-325 LQSPLG
+325 LASPLG

-360 EAIFPHSG
+360 ETIYPHSG
-368 MKEAFA
+368 MKEAFE
-374 AMSKVTTLVEQYKI
+374 AMKKITTLVEQYKS

-405 IKKVRFDRDIQV
+405 VKKIRFDKDINV

-436 EFPEYDVTVRG
+436 EFPNYDITVRG

-486 SLDDVV
+486 SLDEVV
-492 VSCVNQVGVNV
+492 ESCVNQVGVNL
-503 NTASKHLLMY
+503 NTASKHLLTY

-519 TLAQNIVNYRK
+519 TLAQNIVNFRK
-530 EHGPFG
+530 ENGAFSS
-536 TRTELKKVPRM
+536 RDQLKKVPRM

-569 NSAVHPEKYYIVSKM
+569 NSAVHPEKYYIVNKM
-584 AKDLGCGVKD
+584 AKDLGCDVKQ
-594 LISDAE
+594 LISDKE
-600 TRKKIDIKKYVDDKT
+600 IRKKIDINKYVDEKT
-615 GLPTLTDIMAELE
+615 GLPTLTDIMKELE

-636 EFKVPEF
+636 EFKAPEF

-688 GGTKRNPVNP
+688 GGTRQKPVNP
-698 ANILKINQ
+698 ANVLKINQ
-706 PVRVK
+706 AVRVK
-711 VLTVDVDRNRI
+711 VLSVDVDRNRI
-722 GLGLVK
+722 GLSLIKN

>member
-1 MLLTFYFSIFTANF
+1 M
-15 LLKNMDEKYIKLIAA
+15 
-30 KLGIRDIQVKNTAFL
+30 
-45 FSQGA
+45 
-50 TVPFISRYRK
+50 RK
-60 EQTGTLNEVQVSQI
+60 RNRKVQVSQI
-74 KEELKKYEELE
+74 QQEIKKYEELD
-85 KRKTAILES
+85 KRRESIIES
-94 IEGQGKL
+94 IEGQQKM
-101 TDELKKKI
+101 TDELRKKL
-109 DEVLSMTD
+109 DEALDMTT

-131 RATVAKEKGLE
+131 RASVAREKGLE
-142 PLATQILLQ
+142 PLADKILLS
-151 QNADCEAL
+151 QNSS
-159 AEKFLNDKVEN
+159 AEDFAKAFVNDKVAD
-170 IEEALQG
+170 IKEALQG

-182 AEHINENVETRN
+182 AERINENTDARN
-194 RMRNLYSREAV
+194 RMRNLFSRDAV
-205 IFSKL
+205 IYSKL
-210 VKDKEEEAQKFKDY
+210 VKGKEDEAQKYKDY
-224 FDYSERLSRIPSHR
+224 FDYEERLSRIAGHR
-238 LMAMMRGENEGFL
+238 LMALQRGEAEGFL
-251 KITIKPE
+251 KITIEPAE
-258 DENALNILERQFVKG
+258 DKAMSILEKQFVRG
-273 KGEGAKQI
+273 NGEAAKQVAE
-281 KLAAEDCYK
+281 AAADCYK
-290 RLLQPSMET
+290 RLLRPSIET
-299 EFANLSKE
+299 EFSNLSKA

-325 LQSPLG
+325 LASPLG

-360 EAIFPHSG
+360 ETIYPHSG
-368 MKEAFA
+368 IKEEFA
-374 AMSKVTTLVEQYKI
+374 AMNKVTSLVEQYKS

-405 IKKVRFDRDIQV
+405 IKKIRFNKDIKV

-436 EFPEYDVTVRG
+436 EFPEYDITVRG

-486 SLDDVV
+486 SLDEVV

-530 EHGPFG
+530 ENGPFG
-536 TRTELKKVPRM
+536 SRQELKKVPRM
-547 GEKAFEQC
+547 GDKAFEQC
-555 AGFLRIEGAENPLD
+555 AGFLRIDGAENPLD
-569 NSAVHPEKYYIVSKM
+569 NSAVHPEKYYIVNKM
-584 AKDLGCGVKD
+584 AKDLGCSVSD
-594 LISDAE
+594 LIESAD
-600 TRKKIDIKKYVDDKT
+600 TRKKIDPRKYVDDKT

-636 EFKVPEF
+636 VFQAPEF
-643 EQNVEKITDL
+643 EQSISTIKDL
-653 KEGMELNGIVTNVTN
+653 KEGMELQGIVTNVTN
-668 FGAFVDLGVHVS
+668 FGAFVDLGIHIN
-680 GLIHISQF
+680 GLIHVSQMSDRRVADP
-688 GGTKRNPVNP
+688 TT
-698 ANILKINQ
+698 ILKIHQ
-706 PVRVK
+706 PIKVK
-711 VLTVDVDRNRI
+711 VLSIDMDRERI
-722 GLGLVK
+722 SLSLKGVKQ

>member
-1 MLLTFYFSIFTANF
+1 MNDRYAQI
-15 LLKNMDEKYIKLIAA
+15 IAD
-30 KLGIRDIQVKNTAFL
+30 KLGISEIQVRNTAFL

-74 KEELKKYEELE
+74 QQEIKKYEELD
-85 KRKTAILES
+85 KRRESIIES
-94 IEGQGKL
+94 IEGQQKM
-101 TDELKKKI
+101 TDELRKKL
-109 DEVLSMTD
+109 DEALDMTT

-131 RATVAKEKGLE
+131 RASVAREKGLE
-142 PLATQILLQ
+142 PLADKILLS
-151 QNADCEAL
+151 QNSS
-159 AEKFLNDKVEN
+159 AEDFAKAFVNDKVAD
-170 IEEALQG
+170 IKEALQG

-182 AEHINENVETRN
+182 AERINENTDARN
-194 RMRNLYSREAV
+194 RMRNLFSRDAV
-205 IFSKL
+205 IYSKL
-210 VKDKEEEAQKFKDY
+210 VKGKEDEAQKYKDY
-224 FDYSERLSRIPSHR
+224 FDYEERLSRIAGHR
-238 LMAMMRGENEGFL
+238 LMALQRGEAEGFL
-251 KITIKPE
+251 KITIEPAE
-258 DENALNILERQFVKG
+258 DKAMSILEKQFVRG
-273 KGEGAKQI
+273 NGEAAKQVAE
-281 KLAAEDCYK
+281 AAADCYK
-290 RLLQPSMET
+290 RLLRPSIET
-299 EFANLSKE
+299 EFSNLSKA

-325 LQSPLG
+325 LASPLG

-360 EAIFPHSG
+360 ETIYPHSG
-368 MKEAFA
+368 IKEEFA
-374 AMSKVTTLVEQYKI
+374 AMNKVTSLVEQYKS

-405 IKKVRFDRDIQV
+405 IKKIRFNKDIKV

-436 EFPEYDVTVRG
+436 EFPEYDITVRG

-486 SLDDVV
+486 SLDEVV

-530 EHGPFG
+530 ENGPFG
-536 TRTELKKVPRM
+536 SRQELKKVPRM
-547 GEKAFEQC
+547 GDKAFEQC
-555 AGFLRIEGAENPLD
+555 AGFLRIDGAENPLD
-569 NSAVHPEKYYIVSKM
+569 NSAVHPEKYYIVNKM
-584 AKDLGCGVKD
+584 AKDLGCSVSD
-594 LISDAE
+594 LIESAD
-600 TRKKIDIKKYVDDKT
+600 TRKKIDPRKYVDDKT

-636 EFKVPEF
+636 VFQAPEF
-643 EQNVEKITDL
+643 EQSISTIKDL
-653 KEGMELNGIVTNVTN
+653 KEGMELQGIVTNVTN
-668 FGAFVDLGVHVS
+668 FGAFVDLGIHIN
-680 GLIHISQF
+680 GLIHVSQMSDRRVADP
-688 GGTKRNPVNP
+688 TT
-698 ANILKINQ
+698 ILKIHQ
-706 PVRVK
+706 PIKVK
-711 VLTVDVDRNRI
+711 VLSIDMDRERI
-722 GLGLVK
+722 SLSLKGVKQ

>member
-1 MLLTFYFSIFTANF
+1 
-15 LLKNMDEKYIKLIAA
+15 MDEKYIKLIAE
-30 KLGIRDIQVKNTAFL
+30 KLGLREIQVKNTAFL

-60 EQTGTLNEVQVSQI
+60 EATGTLNEVQVSQI
-74 KEELKKYEELE
+74 KDEIKRFEELD
-85 KRKTAILES
+85 KRKASIIES
-94 IEGQGKL
+94 IEKQEKM
-101 TDELKKKI
+101 TPELRKAI
-109 DEVLSMTD
+109 DDAVDITV

-131 RATVAKEKGLE
+131 RASVAKEKGLE
-142 PLATQILLQ
+142 PLATLIMLQ
-151 QNADCEAL
+151 KNFSDADV
-159 AEKFLNDKVEN
+159 EKFLNDKVEN
-170 IEEALQG
+170 VDEALQG

-182 AEHINENVETRN
+182 AETINENSDARN
-194 RMRNLYSREAV
+194 RIRNLFKREAV
-205 IFSKL
+205 ITSHL
-210 VKDKEEEAQKFKDY
+210 VKGKEDDGQKFRDY
-224 FDYSERLSRIPSHR
+224 FDYEERLSRIPAHR
-238 LMAMMRGENEGFL
+238 LMAMLRGANEGVL
-251 KITIKPE
+251 KVGIAP
-258 DENALNILERQFVKG
+258 DEQNAIDILDRTFVKSSG
-273 KGEGAKQI
+273 KAANQVKM
-281 KLAAEDCYK
+281 AAEDSYK
-290 RLLQPSMET
+290 RLMQPSIET
-299 EFANLSKE
+299 EFNNIAKE
-307 KADEEAI
+307 KADTEAI
-314 KVFTE
+314 GVFTE

-325 LQSPLG
+325 LASPLG

-360 EAIFPHSG
+360 SNIYPHSG
-368 MKEAFA
+368 TKEAFE
-374 AMSKVTTLVEQYKI
+374 AMKKVTTLVEQYKI
-388 DCIAIG
+388 DVIAIG

-405 IKKVRFDRDIQV
+405 VKKIRFNKDINV
-417 YIVSESGASIYSAS
+417 YIVNESGASIYSAS

-436 EFPEYDVTVRG
+436 EFPDYDITVRG

-492 VSCVNQVGVNV
+492 VSCVNLVGVNV

-519 TLAQNIVNYRK
+519 TLAKNIVEYRT
-530 EHGPFG
+530 ENGPF
-536 TRTELKKVPRM
+536 TNRNQLKKVPRM
-547 GEKAFEQC
+547 GDKAFEQC
-555 AGFLRIEGAENPLD
+555 AGFLRIDGAENPLD
-569 NSAVHPEKYYIVSKM
+569 NSAVHPEKYYIVNKM
-584 AKDLGCGVKD
+584 AKDLNCSVND
-594 LISDAE
+594 LMSNADL
-600 TRKKIDIKKYVDDKT
+600 RKKIDIKKYADDKT
-615 GLPTLTDIMAELE
+615 GIPTLTDIMAELE

-636 EFKVPEF
+636 VFSAPEF

-680 GLIHISQF
+680 GLIHVSQL
-688 GGTKRNPVNP
+688 GGTKKNPVNP
-698 ANILKINQ
+698 SSVLKINQ

-711 VLTVDVDRNRI
+711 VLTLDIDRNRI
-722 GLGLVK
+722 GLGIVK

>member
-1 MLLTFYFSIFTANF
+1 
-15 LLKNMDEKYIKLIAA
+15 MDEKYIKLIAA

-210 VKDKEEEAQKFKDY
+210 VTDKEEEAQKFKDY

-480 QTKLKE
+480 QAKLKE

-536 TRTELKKVPRM
+536 SRTELKKVPRM

>member
-1 MLLTFYFSIFTANF
+1 MN
-15 LLKNMDEKYIKLIAA
+15 EKYIKLIAE
-30 KLGIRDIQVKNTAFL
+30 KLGIREIQVKNTAFL

-60 EQTGTLNEVQVSQI
+60 EQTGLLNEVQVAQI
-74 KEELKKYEELE
+74 KDELKKYEELD
-85 KRKTAILES
+85 KRRASIIES
-94 IEGQGKL
+94 IEGQGKM
-101 TDELKKKI
+101 TDELRQKL
-109 DEVLSMTD
+109 DDALDMTT

-131 RATVAKEKGLE
+131 RAAVAKEKGLE
-142 PLATQILLQ
+142 PLADKILLAQ
-151 QNADCEAL
+151 DAD
-159 AEKFLNDKVEN
+159 AESFAAQFVGDKVADV
-170 IEEALQG
+170 EEALQG

-182 AEHINENVETRN
+182 AERINENSDTRN
-194 RMRNLYSREAV
+194 KMRNLFKRDAIIY
-205 IFSKL
+205 SKL
-210 VKDKEEEAQKFKDY
+210 VKDKEDEGQKFKDY
-224 FDYSERLSRIPSHR
+224 FDYSEKLSRIAGHR
-238 LMAMMRGENEGFL
+238 LMALQRGENEGIL
-251 KITIKPE
+251 KITIEPAE
-258 DENALNILERQFVKG
+258 DDAFMILERQFVKG
-273 KGEGAKQI
+273 KGDGAEQVKE
-281 KLAAEDCYK
+281 AAHDAYK
-290 RLLQPSMET
+290 RLLRPSIET

-325 LQSPLG
+325 LASPLG

-351 DEQGNLLHN
+351 DEQGTLLHN
-360 EAIFPHSG
+360 EAIYPHSG
-368 MKEAFA
+368 NQKMFEAL
-374 AMSKVTTLVEQYKI
+374 TTMENLVNEYKI

-394 NGTASRETERF
+394 NGTASRETEQFVKKIRF
-405 IKKVRFDRDIQV
+405 GRDIKV

-436 EFPEYDVTVRG
+436 EFPDYDLTVRG

-480 QTKLKE
+480 QTRLKE

-503 NTASKHLLMY
+503 NTASKHLLTY

-519 TLAQNIVNYRK
+519 TLAQNIVNYRT

-536 TRTELKKVPRM
+536 SRDELKKVPRM
-547 GEKAFEQC
+547 GDKTFEQC
-555 AGFLRIEGAENPLD
+555 AGFLRIDGAKNPLD
-569 NSAVHPEKYYIVSKM
+569 NSAVHPEKYYIVNKM
-584 AKDLGCGVKD
+584 AKDLGCSVAD
-594 LISDAE
+594 LIKSPDA
-600 TRKKIDIKKYVDDKT
+600 RKKIDVKKYVDDKT
-615 GLPTLTDIMAELE
+615 GLPTLTDIMQELE

-636 EFKVPEF
+636 EFTSTEF
-643 EQNVEKITDL
+643 DDTIQSIKDL

-668 FGAFVDLGVHVS
+668 FGAFVDLGIHVN
-680 GLIHISQF
+680 GLIHVSQM
-688 GGTKRNPVNP
+688 GGSRRNPVNP
-698 ANILKINQ
+698 ANVLKIQ
-706 PVRVK
+706 QSVKVK
-711 VLTVDVDRNRI
+711 VLTIDIDRERI
-722 GLGLVK
+722 GLTLVK

>member
-1 MLLTFYFSIFTANF
+1 MN
-15 LLKNMDEKYIKLIAA
+15 EKYYKIIAD
-30 KLGIRDIQVKNTAFL
+30 KLGIREIQVKNTAFL

-60 EQTGTLNEVQVSQI
+60 EATGTLNEVQVSQI
-74 KEELKKYEELE
+74 KDELKRLE
-85 KRKTAILES
+85 DLDNRRNSIIES
-94 IEGQGKL
+94 IESQGK
-101 TDELKKKI
+101 
-109 DEVLSMTD
+109 MTEEIMEKLVNAMD
-117 LEDLYLPYKQKKKT
+117 MTTLEDIYLPYKQKKKT

-142 PLATQILLQ
+142 PLADILLLQ
-151 QNADCEAL
+151 QNSG
-159 AEKFLNDKVEN
+159 AEQFAKKFVNDKVADTD
-170 IEEALQG
+170 EALKG

-182 AEHINENVETRN
+182 AERINENVDTRN
-194 RMRNLYSREAV
+194 RMRNLFKREAV
-205 IFSKL
+205 IHSKL
-210 VKDKEEEAQKFKDY
+210 VKGKEEEAQKYKDY
-224 FDYSERLSRIPSHR
+224 FDYEEKLSRIAGHR
-238 LMAMMRGENEGFL
+238 LMALMRGENEGFL
-251 KITIKPE
+251 KITIEPAEE
-258 DENALNILERQFVKG
+258 DALNILDRQYVKG
-273 KGEGAKQI
+273 NGEAAKQV
-281 KLAAEDCYK
+281 AAAAADSYK
-290 RLLQPSMET
+290 RLLQPSIET

-314 KVFTE
+314 NVFTE

-325 LQSPLG
+325 LASPLG

-360 EAIFPHSG
+360 EAIYPHSG

-374 AMSKVTTLVEQYKI
+374 AMDKVTTLVEQYKI

-405 IKKVRFDRDIQV
+405 VKKIRFNKDIKV

-486 SLDDVV
+486 SLDNVV

-519 TLAQNIVNYRK
+519 TLAQNIVNFRK
-530 EHGPFG
+530 ENGPFG
-536 TRTELKKVPRM
+536 SRTELKKVPRM

-555 AGFLRIEGAENPLD
+555 AGFLRIDGAENPLD
-569 NSAVHPEKYYIVSKM
+569 NSAVHPEKYYIVNKM
-584 AKDLGCGVKD
+584 AKDLGCKVKD
-594 LISDAE
+594 LVDNKEI
-600 TRKKIDIKKYVDDKT
+600 RQKIDIKKYVDDKT

-636 EFKVPEF
+636 EFMAPEF
-643 EQNVEKITDL
+643 EQNIETIKDL
-653 KEGMELNGIVTNVTN
+653 SEGMILQGIVTNVTN
-668 FGAFVDLGVHVS
+668 FGAFVDLGIHIN
-680 GLIHISQF
+680 GLIHVSQLSD
-688 GGTKRNPVNP
+688 KRGVNP
-698 ANILKINQ
+698 ASILKIHQ
-706 PVRVK
+706 PIKVK
-711 VLTVDVDRNRI
+711 VVSIDIDRERI
-722 GLGLVK
+722 GLSIKGVNQN

>member
-1 MLLTFYFSIFTANF
+1 MIMNDRYAQI
-15 LLKNMDEKYIKLIAA
+15 IAD
-30 KLGIRDIQVKNTAFL
+30 KLGIREIQVRNTAFL

-74 KEELKKYEELE
+74 QQEIKKYEELD
-85 KRKTAILES
+85 KRRESIIES
-94 IEGQGKL
+94 IEGQGKM
-101 TDELKKKI
+101 TDELRKKL
-109 DEVLSMTD
+109 DDALDMTT

-131 RATVAKEKGLE
+131 RASVAKEKGLE
-142 PLATQILLQ
+142 PLADKILLS
-151 QNADCEAL
+151 QNSSAEAL
-159 AEKFLNDKVEN
+159 AKAFVGDKVADTK
-170 IEEALQG
+170 EALQG

-182 AEHINENVETRN
+182 AERINEDTDARN
-194 RMRNLYSREAV
+194 RMRNLFSRDAV
-205 IFSKL
+205 IYSKL
-210 VKDKEEEAQKFKDY
+210 VKGKEDEAQKYKDY
-224 FDYSERLSRIPSHR
+224 FDYEERLSRIAGHR
-238 LMAMMRGENEGFL
+238 LMALMRGENEGFL
-251 KITIKPE
+251 KITIEPAE
-258 DENALNILERQFVKG
+258 DKAMNILERQFVRG
-273 KGEGAKQI
+273 NGEGAKQVAE
-281 KLAAEDCYK
+281 AAADSYK
-290 RLLQPSMET
+290 RLLRPSIET
-299 EFANLSKE
+299 EFANLSKA

-325 LQSPLG
+325 LASPLG

-360 EAIFPHSG
+360 EAIYPHSG
-368 MKEAFA
+368 IKEEFA
-374 AMSKVTTLVEQYKI
+374 AMNKVTTLVEQYKS

-405 IKKVRFDRDIQV
+405 IKKIRFNKDIKV

-436 EFPEYDVTVRG
+436 EFPEYDITVRG

-486 SLDDVV
+486 SLDEVV

-530 EHGPFG
+530 ENGPFG
-536 TRTELKKVPRM
+536 SRQELKKVPRM
-547 GEKAFEQC
+547 GDKAFEQC
-555 AGFLRIEGAENPLD
+555 AGFLRIDGAENPLD
-569 NSAVHPEKYYIVSKM
+569 NSAVHPEKYYIVNKM
-584 AKDLGCGVKD
+584 AKDHGCPVTE
-594 LISDAE
+594 LIADAD
-600 TRKKIDIKKYVDDKT
+600 TRKKIDPKKYVDDKT
-615 GLPTLTDIMAELE
+615 GLPTLADIMAELE

-636 EFKVPEF
+636 VFQAPEF
-643 EQNVEKITDL
+643 EQSISTIKDL
-653 KEGMELNGIVTNVTN
+653 KEGMELQGIVTNVTN
-668 FGAFVDLGVHVS
+668 FGAFVDLGIHIN
-680 GLIHISQF
+680 GLIHVSQMSDRRVADP
-688 GGTKRNPVNP
+688 TT
-698 ANILKINQ
+698 ILKIHQ
-706 PVRVK
+706 PIKVK
-711 VLTVDVDRNRI
+711 VLSIDMDRERI
-722 GLGLVK
+722 SLTLKGVKQ